1 MKQKQPAQREAP
13 APAAVVAPTPAAVI
27 PAQDV
32 QTTDIARKKAMATQ
46 RQKGGVASTVLSD
59 KLGG

>member
-13 APAAVVAPTPAAVI
+13 TPAVVAPTPAAVI

>member
-1 MKQKQPAQREAP
+1 MKQKRPAQQEAP
-13 APAAVVAPTPAAVI
+13 AQAPIPAAVI